1 MVIPVVRA
9 SINNNSVIAVAMA
22 ARKHWLVDLSTLL
35 DMSFSFFSSTFDF
48 SNYNLLF
55 DILVHR
61 SSVFLIHGSSLP
73 NPDLHV
79 ATYSPIYYCSLPGNI
94 SSNSTFPRPPACR
107 IERDEAEPDRRFL
120 HRGPWYADLVPLKHV
135 RPDVRRPALC
145 RFTTPFSRKYS
156 SSSCIVRSATAQ
168 PSPQS

>member
-1 MVIPVVRA
+1 
-9 SINNNSVIAVAMA
+9 MA
-22 ARKHWLVDLSTLL
+22 ARKHWLVDLSTYLL
-35 DMSFSFFSSTFDF
+35 CCDDFLISLPNLWFLILQSS
-48 SNYNLLF
+48 F

-79 ATYSPIYYCSLPGNI
+79 ATYSPIYYCSLPGKYFLEFHV
-94 SSNSTFPRPPACR
+94 STFPSLSSRKGR
-107 IERDEAEPDRRFL
+107 GRPDRQFL
-120 HRGPWYADLVPLKHV
+120 HRGPWYASLVPPKHV

-156 SSSCIVRSATAQ
+156 SSSCTFWSTTAQ